1 MSVLSWL
8 GLSRRKEKKDAA
20 AAPTGREA
28 VRHLLGQL
36 DALDPELA
44 RYLSLFA
51 YLLARVAD
59 VDLDVSEAETRQM
72 ECVVGAFGQLPP
84 TQATLVVELAK
95 AQNRLFGA
103 TENHL
108 AAREFA
114 ALATEDQKRALLH
127 CLFAVSAADDAIT
140 VQEEEAIRVIGREL
154 GIGDEEYILIRR
166 AYRDKRAVLKE
177 CAAAAQGGAGGR
189 VPDGAPEA

>member
-8 GLSRRKEKKDAA
+8 GLSRPEEKQKGT
-20 AAPTGREA
+20 AAPAGREA

-36 DALDPELA
+36 QALDPETS

-51 YLLARVAD
+51 FLLARVAD
-59 VDLDVSEAETRQM
+59 VDLEVSEAETRQM

-114 ALATEDQKRALLH
+114 SVATEDQKRALLH
-127 CLFAVSAADDAIT
+127 CLFAVSAADDSIT
-140 VQEEEAIRVIGREL
+140 VQEEEAIRVIAREL
-154 GIGDEEYILIRR
+154 GIGDEEYVLIRR
-166 AYRDKRAVLKE
+166 AYRDKRAVLRE
-177 CAAAAQGGAGGR
+177 CPAPGADAAG
-189 VPDGAPEA
+189 VPDAAPEA